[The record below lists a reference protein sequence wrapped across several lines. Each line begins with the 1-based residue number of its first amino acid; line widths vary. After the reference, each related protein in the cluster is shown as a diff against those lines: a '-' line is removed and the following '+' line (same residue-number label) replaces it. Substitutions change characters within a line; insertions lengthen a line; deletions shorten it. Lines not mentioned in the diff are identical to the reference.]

1 MVEAVE
7 AVEREGLLQPP
18 LLLQLLSPSDL
29 ISLDLVRD
37 YLTRQLQREARLTQA
52 RHHHRV
58 AACVHGVAAWLQRE
72 ARLHA
77 SMPVCPP
84 CLTIPH
90 CA

>member
-1 MVEAVE
+1 MEV
-7 AVEREGLLQPP
+7 VEREGLLQPP

-58 AACVHGVAAWLQRE
+58 AACVHGVAARLQRE

-77 SMPVCPP
+77 SMPVCPL
-84 CLTIPH
+84 CLTMPH
-90 CA
+90 YA